1 MSTSDDIGGDSD
13 GRNALVAEYVLGL
26 LSSAEQARVGRL
38 IEDSQ
43 ALRAERDFW
52 ISRFAAL
59 NAEYEETPVPAHL
72 YQAIE
77 ARAFGDVVKASR
89 PAASFWESLMVW
101 RGIAAGALAVAAV
114 AVGFNLMTP
123 RFDADQMAVQ
133 LVAALQS
140 NEGSGVEF
148 VAFYDTA
155 QSQVRIVSLAGAAV
169 PDHDF
174 ELWYIN
180 ADQPAVSMGVVPVD
194 QRLEI
199 PLDAA
204 TKAQIGPGTVLAVTL
219 EQPGGS
225 PTGVAQGPIVSLGKA
240 IPI

>member
-1 MSTSDDIGGDSD
+1 MSASDDIGGDFE

-26 LSSAEQARVGRL
+26 LSSAEHERVGRL
-38 IEDSQ
+38 IEESQ

-52 ISRFAAL
+52 VSRFAAL

-77 ARAFGDVVKASR
+77 ARAFGDLVRPKATGW
-89 PAASFWESLMVW
+89 WESLLVW
-101 RGIAAGALAVAAV
+101 RGIAAGALAVSAV
-114 AVGFNLMTP
+114 AIGFNLMTP
-123 RFDADQMAVQ
+123 RFDADEMAVQ

-140 NEGSGVEF
+140 QEGSGVEF

-155 QSQVRIVSLAGAAV
+155 QGQVRITSLSGAAV
-169 PDHDF
+169 PNKDF

-180 ADQPAVSMGVVPVD
+180 ADQPAVSMGVIPVD
-194 QRLEI
+194 ARLEI

-204 TKAQIGPGTVLAVTL
+204 TKAAIGAGTVLAVTL

-225 PTGVAQGPIVSLGKA
+225 PTGVAQGPIVALGKA
-240 IPI
+240 TPI